1 MKCELC
7 KQAEAQ
13 QAIRKVINQ
22 EEQELYVCKACAKAQ
37 TPKKEKPSAS
47 LEASPEVLEVIKE
60 TLPEIMGMILG
71 AAVEFSG
78 KMPSPAKETTCP
90 LCGLTRSEYKKA
102 ARLGCAQCYETFLKD
117 LDNVVGEMHRFPRHI
132 GKGPKCPHPSKFVTS
147 LTERLRIAEAEK
159 RVVEAENI
167 RARIRQL
174 GWDPETLKGQP

>member
-47 LEASPEVLEVIKE
+47 FEAPPEVLDVIKE

-78 KMPSPAKETTCP
+78 KMPSPAKETICP
-90 LCGLTRSEYKKA
+90 LCGLTRTEYKKA

-117 LDNVVGEMHRFPRHI
+117 LDNVVGEMHRFPLHT
-132 GKGPKCPHPSKFVTS
+132 GKGPKNPRPSTTVIS
-147 LTERLRIAEAEK
+147 LTERLRTAEAEK
-159 RVVEAENI
+159 RVVEAEDI
-167 RARIRQL
+167 RARIRKL